1 MCVFQHGGVKG
12 HSSFRVVF
20 KDRARQR
27 PGGHRQMA
35 AGAGAGREAGHF

>member
-1 MCVFQHGGVKG
+1 MCGFQQGGVKG
-12 HSSFRVVF
+12 HPSFWAVF

-35 AGAGAGREAGHF
+35 AGAGAGREAGHV